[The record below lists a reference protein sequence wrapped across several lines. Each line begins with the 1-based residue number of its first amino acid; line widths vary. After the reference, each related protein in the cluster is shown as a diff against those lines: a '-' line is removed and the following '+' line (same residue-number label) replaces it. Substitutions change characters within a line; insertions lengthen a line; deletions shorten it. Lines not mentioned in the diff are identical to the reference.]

1 MPYPNRPVRSRNK
14 LDLLERIRST
24 PGGISRAKL
33 ARELGLSR
41 AAVTAIVN
49 DFLRLGLIHETRK
62 GPARGGRRPQMLA
75 INPHWGAVVGV
86 DMGVTHLT
94 VVVADVT
101 ARVLAEREIP
111 WRIEDGPEACL
122 ETVQKQVQ
130 QAVEAAHIPPAHI
143 RAYGVGV
150 PGPVDQQAGAV
161 KHPPVMPGGWD
172 GFPIRERLSEVW
184 GRPVLLNNDANLGAF
199 GEWAY
204 GAGRGADPV
213 LYIKVG
219 SGIGAGLV
227 IHSQIY
233 SGATGGAGEIGHLT
247 IVENGPR
254 CACGNRGCL
263 EALAG
268 GRAIARQARE
278 AVHAQRPTQLAL
290 LGPPEALTARE
301 VALAARRGDLV
312 AQQILRQAGE
322 HLGVA
327 VAGLINLLNPAVVV
341 FGGGVAQ
348 VGDLLLEPV
357 RREVQ
362 RRSLPPLVQAARIT
376 AAVLGRHATAMGA
389 VALAIIHATEAAV
402 LGAEEAPS
410 PP

>member
-1 MPYPNRPVRSRNK
+1 MLEPNPPVHSLNK
-14 LDLLERIRST
+14 LALLERIRSA
-24 PGGISRAKL
+24 PGGISRAML

-41 AAVTAIVN
+41 AAVTPIVN

-62 GPARGGRRPQMLA
+62 GPAQGGRRPQMLE

-94 VVVADVT
+94 VIVADIA
-101 ARVLAEREIP
+101 ARVLADREIP

-122 ETVQKQVQ
+122 HMVQEQVQ
-130 QAVEAAHIPPAHI
+130 QAVEAAQVAPAHI

-150 PGPVDQQAGAV
+150 PGPVDQQAGTV
-161 KHPPVMPGGWD
+161 KTPPVMPGRWHGY
-172 GFPIRERLSEVW
+172 PIREALAEAW

-204 GAGRGADPV
+204 GAGRGADPL

-219 SGIGAGLV
+219 SGIGAGWV
-227 IHSQIY
+227 IHGQIY
-233 SGATGGAGEIGHLT
+233 CGATGSAGEIGHLT

-254 CACGNRGCL
+254 CTCGNRGCL

-268 GRAIARQARE
+268 GQAIARQAQE
-278 AVHAQRPTQLAL
+278 AVRAQQPTQLAL
-290 LGPPEALTARE
+290 IGPPETLTARE

-322 HLGVA
+322 YLGIA
-327 VAGLINLLNPAVVV
+327 VANLINLLNPAVVV

-348 VGDLLLEPV
+348 VSDLLLEPV

-362 RRSLPPLVQAARIT
+362 RRSLPPLAQAARIT

-402 LGAEEAPS
+402 LHAEEAPS
-410 PP
+410 PA